1 MKKSNFTASQN
12 KNKIVSISLLYLIS
26 IAIIF
31 LGIFFS
37 VFSFI
42 NHINHINFKILNSY
56 IPGFIFGFLVLYLGI
71 RYYLSLTKLKE
82 ELFRTSSNFSLSN
95 FRKKK

>member
-1 MKKSNFTASQN
+1 MKKSNFTTSQN
-12 KNKIVSISLLYLIS
+12 KKKIVSISLLYLIS

-31 LGIFFS
+31 LGMFFS

-42 NHINHINFKILNSY
+42 NHINFKILNFY

-71 RYYLSLTKLKE
+71 RYYISLTKLKE
-82 ELFRTSSNFSLSN
+82 DLFRTSSNFSWSN
-95 FRKKK
+95 FRKEK